1 MDKQYL
7 AINGALFFWLLALIA
22 WSVDAS
28 ALARLAAAC
37 ALIAFLLHSQRN
49 KINAMFIKKN
59 KTEPQISEAAT
70 PPAINP
76 EPEAVASK
84 KHETTVIASGV
95 HFVGNIVASGH
106 VYIHGQV
113 TGNIEA
119 KEAMLGECDVIVA
132 DGYSGNIML
141 KSIEGTGK
149 LLSIKLKEMLM
160 HSTGTKLA
168 ALLLKGQLGD
178 FKKMLDANEVGG
190 TALLGISKPVVKAHG
205 SASEVGICN
214 AVRQAMEVA
223 RSGIIDDIAQNIDK
237 MRIEQKAE

>member
-49 KINAMFIKKN
+49 KINAMFIKK
-59 KTEPQISEAAT
+59 TEPQISEAAT

-76 EPEAVASK
+76 DPEAVASK

-119 KEAMLGECDVIVA
+119 KEHLIKVMREGQVEGNVSCRELIIDGKVQGQCHGDSITIEEHGHLEGTLAYRALAIKKGGVFSGRAEMLAAAEKAEREYAAEAAAYVQTHILGLVA
-132 DGYSGNIML
+132 DAPS
-141 KSIEGTGK
+141 KT
-149 LLSIKLKEMLM
+149 
-160 HSTGTKLA
+160 
-168 ALLLKGQLGD
+168 
-178 FKKMLDANEVGG
+178 DAE
-190 TALLGISKPVVKAHG
+190 PVRPQ
-205 SASEVGICN
+205 SA
-214 AVRQAMEVA
+214 
-223 RSGIIDDIAQNIDK
+223 
-237 MRIEQKAE
+237 

>member
-59 KTEPQISEAAT
+59 KTEPQTSEVAA
-70 PPAINP
+70 PPANNP
-76 EPEAVASK
+76 EPQAVASK
-84 KHETTVIASGV
+84 KQETTVIASGV

-106 VYIHGQV
+106 VYIHGQL

-119 KEAMLGECDVIVA
+119 KEHLIKVMREGQVE
-132 DGYSGNIML
+132 GNISCREL
-141 KSIEGTGK
+141 IIDGKVQGQCRGDSITIEEHGNLDGT
-149 LLSIKLKEMLM
+149 LAYRSLAIKKGGQF
-160 HSTGTKLA
+160 TGSAEVLA
-168 ALLLKGQLGD
+168 A
-178 FKKMLDANEVGG
+178 AE
-190 TALLGISKPVVKAHG
+190 SKSHLIGLVAEDGVM
-205 SASEVGICN
+205 SARPQS
-214 AVRQAMEVA
+214 A
-223 RSGIIDDIAQNIDK
+223 
-237 MRIEQKAE
+237 

>member
-119 KEAMLGECDVIVA
+119 KEHLIKVMREGQVEDNVSCRELIIDGKVQGQCHGDSITIEEHGHLEGTLAYRALAIKKGGVFSGRAELLAAAENKSHILGLVA
-132 DGYSGNIML
+132 DAPS
-141 KSIEGTGK
+141 K
-149 LLSIKLKEMLM
+149 
-160 HSTGTKLA
+160 A
-168 ALLLKGQLGD
+168 
-178 FKKMLDANEVGG
+178 DAE
-190 TALLGISKPVVKAHG
+190 PVRPQ
-205 SASEVGICN
+205 SA
-214 AVRQAMEVA
+214 
-223 RSGIIDDIAQNIDK
+223 
-237 MRIEQKAE
+237 